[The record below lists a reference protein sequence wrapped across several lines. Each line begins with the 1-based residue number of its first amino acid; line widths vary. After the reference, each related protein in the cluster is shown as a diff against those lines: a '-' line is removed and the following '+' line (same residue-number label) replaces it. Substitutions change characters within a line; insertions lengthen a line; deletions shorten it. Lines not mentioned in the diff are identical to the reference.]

1 MIDILKNQIELK
13 IGKKITSRGDCE
25 MISNAILQ
33 TLDVNISYNTL
44 RRLFG
49 LASHTKPNKKTLDT
63 LSQFVGYK
71 NYFHFSQNAPF
82 KENTELQRDIY
93 KILYNE
99 DKEALTELI
108 NNKKVNLQN
117 YASFIAQLSRELLH
131 TKSYDILN
139 ELYKLRGLDYK
150 TFTYSELLHIG
161 NSIGLIIRK
170 QKLYN
175 EKLSF
180 NTNFLNCVYLTFVD
194 YSSLNGYYGA
204 WAKKILQKKITKET
218 RIFTAAVLEFR
229 KFLNNKHIHSKA
241 DNLLYTNDLNP
252 ILCSRLLA
260 LKLIKAN
267 ETETTEI
274 LNKYYTIHSK
284 KENLTDYSYELF
296 TTSILTKNLHI
307 MEFLIQKINLTVKF
321 YYQKSHLNSYYLMC
335 AIYYKIIGD
344 KKHEAK
350 YSTLFSLDECRYS
363 YEEFIKLLYQVYLY
377 SNAKNPSLKKKIKTK
392 YIQLSKKFNYP
403 YFSENYLMDYFK

>member
-1 MIDILKNQIELK
+1 MIDILKKQIEQK
-13 IGKKITSRGDCE
+13 IGTEITSRGDCE

-33 TLDVNISYNTL
+33 TLDVSISYNTI

-49 LASHTKPNKKTLDT
+49 LASHTKPNKKTLDI

-82 KENTELQRDIY
+82 KEKTELQRDIY
-93 KILYNE
+93 KILYQE
-99 DKEALTELI
+99 DKEALIELI
-108 NNKKVNLQN
+108 NNKKVNQQN
-117 YASFIAQLSRELLH
+117 YASFIAQFSRELLH
-131 TKSYDILN
+131 TKSYDNLN
-139 ELYKLRGLDYK
+139 ELYRHRGLNYK
-150 TFTYSELLHIG
+150 TFTYSELLYIG

-170 QKLYN
+170 QELYN
-175 EKLSF
+175 EKLFF
-180 NTNFLNCVYLTFVD
+180 NTNFLHCVYLTFVD

-204 WAKKILQKKITKET
+204 WAKKILQKKTSKEIK
-218 RIFTAAVLEFR
+218 IFTSAVLEFR
-229 KFLNNKHIHSKA
+229 KFLNNKSINPNEG
-241 DNLLYTNDLNP
+241 NLLYTNDLNP

-267 ETETTEI
+267 ETETAEI
-274 LNKYYTIHSK
+274 LNRYYTIHSK
-284 KENLTDYSYELF
+284 KENLTDYSFELL
-296 TTSILTKNLHI
+296 TTSILTKNLHV
-307 MEFLIQKINLTVKF
+307 MKFLIQKISLTAKF

-335 AIYYKIIGD
+335 VFYYKIIGD

-363 YEEFIKLLYQVYLY
+363 YEEFISLLYQIYLY
-377 SNAKNPSLKKKIKTK
+377 SSAKNPSRKTKIKKK
-392 YIQLSKKFNYP
+392 YIQLSEKLKYP